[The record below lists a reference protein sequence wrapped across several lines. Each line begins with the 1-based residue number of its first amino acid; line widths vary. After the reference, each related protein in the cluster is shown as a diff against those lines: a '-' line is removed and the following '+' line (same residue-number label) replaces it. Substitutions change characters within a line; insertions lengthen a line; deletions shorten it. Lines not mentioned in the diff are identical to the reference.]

1 MVGLE
6 IGVCEMLS
14 LSMVPEVLEVES
26 NRSIV
31 EVGLLVCTEEVVLL
45 SAALAEVPGDP
56 PTSEPPPQAQRKN
69 NSVIQLVLRIKKIT
83 MAAPKMECDESAF
96 RAHFNSKT

>member
-1 MVGLE
+1 MVGLELE

-31 EVGLLVCTEEVVLL
+31 EVGLLVCPEEVVLL
-45 SAALAEVPGDP
+45 SAALAEVPDDP
-56 PTSEPPPQAQRKN
+56 PTSEPPPHAQIKNRKQT
-69 NSVIQLVLRIKKIT
+69 QLVL
-83 MAAPKMECDESAF
+83 
-96 RAHFNSKT
+96 